1 MKEKILSALKTKYS
15 NLGFGDKAFDGVAEF
30 LSKTITKEE
39 DVETGIAGVEMLLK
53 AFQGDIDKVRTELS
67 TKTKELEDLKKKS
80 PEPPKPEP
88 PKPADDEPAWFKAWK
103 EEQTKKLEA
112 LEKENQVFKAEKAKE
127 TRAAQIAAKVKEL
140 GIPDWRMK
148 GVAVPDELD
157 ETGITNFLTE
167 IKQELVTQGLSGKVE
182 SGSLV
187 GKTEQLKELAGSL
200 VDKYAV
206 E

>member
-88 PKPADDEPAWFKAWK
+88 PKPTADEPDWFKAWK

>member
-1 MKEKILSALKTKYS
+1 
-15 NLGFGDKAFDGVAEF
+15 V
-30 LSKTITKEE
+30 
-39 DVETGIAGVEMLLK
+39 
-53 AFQGDIDKVRTELS
+53 
-67 TKTKELEDLKKKS
+67 
-80 PEPPKPEP
+80 PPNPEP

>member
-53 AFQGDIDKVRTELS
+53 AFQGDIDTVRERIFKVS
-67 TKTKELEDLKKKS
+67 KELEDLKKKS

-88 PKPADDEPAWFKAWK
+88 PKPSDDEPAWFKSWK